1 MHSIIKNTF
10 FISAF
15 AVTMASCGG
24 SKKATVTSANEPLKT
39 YETLKDRD
47 GDKMLRG
54 IVTQEQITQDT
65 AFHWYADNL
74 KFYKPNAT
82 TVEQLQQKKDSISL
96 VIFGGTWCHDT
107 QNILPKYFS
116 VLDAAGFPKDKVTL
130 VIVDRDKKTIGNL
143 QKPFNITNVPTL
155 IVMKGGKEQGRII
168 EYGTSGLAD
177 KELGEMLQAMK

>member
-1 MHSIIKNTF
+1 MFSSIKKVF
-10 FISAF
+10 LFVGV
-15 AVTMASCGG
+15 AVVVVTASCGG
-24 SKKATVTSANEPLKT
+24 SKKAVATNEPPKT
-39 YETLKDRD
+39 YEVLKDRD
-47 GDKMLRG
+47 GGKMLRG
-54 IVTQEQITQDT
+54 IVTEEQITQDT
-65 AFHWYADNL
+65 AFHWYTDNL

-82 TVEQLQQKKDSISL
+82 TVEQLKEKKDSISL

-130 VIVDRDKKTIGNL
+130 VIVDRAKTTIGNL
-143 QKPFNITNVPTL
+143 QTPFHITNVPTL

-177 KELGEMLQAMK
+177 NELGEMLQKL

>member
-1 MHSIIKNTF
+1 MSFIKNVF
-10 FISAF
+10 LFAGAAVVFAAF
-15 AVTMASCGG
+15 GG
-24 SKKATVTSANEPLKT
+24 SKKATVASNEPLKT
-39 YETLKDRD
+39 YETLKDKD
-47 GDKMLRG
+47 GGKMLRG
-54 IVTQEQITQDT
+54 IVTEEQITQDT

-74 KFYKPNAT
+74 KFYKPNPT
-82 TVEQLQQKKDSISL
+82 TVDQLKEKKDSISL

-130 VIVDRDKKTIGNL
+130 IIVDRDKTTIGNL